1 MGELLGKFSL
11 NISAKFCRE
20 NIKANT
26 FLQTVGDVR
35 LHCIPVTQKMQKDD
49 KGLKK
54 SKWLFVFCF
63 LYDSSLFFKWKSI
76 SFGGNYQLLAQQS
89 RCFYYICAMH
99 TSLKV

>member
-54 SKWLFVFCF
+54 SKWLFVFCMTLVF
-63 LYDSSLFFKWKSI
+63 FFNGNPSALGGIINYWHSSLDASI
-76 SFGGNYQLLAQQS
+76 IFVQCTRL
-89 RCFYYICAMH
+89 
-99 TSLKV
+99 

>member
-54 SKWLFVFCF
+54 IKMAFFFFCMTLVFF
-63 LYDSSLFFKWKSI
+63 FFNGNPSALGGIINYWHSSLDASI
-76 SFGGNYQLLAQQS
+76 IFVQCTRL
-89 RCFYYICAMH
+89 
-99 TSLKV
+99 